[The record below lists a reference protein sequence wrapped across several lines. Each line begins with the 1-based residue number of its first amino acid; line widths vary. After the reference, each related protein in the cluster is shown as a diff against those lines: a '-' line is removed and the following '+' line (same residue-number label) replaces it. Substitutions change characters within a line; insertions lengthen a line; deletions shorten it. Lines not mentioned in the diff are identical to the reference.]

1 MSGRLLLVDGHAYAY
16 RSFYAIRNMRSPSGS
31 PTNAIF
37 GFIKSLAKMRARV
50 EPTHVAVVWDGGLD
64 EERRRDLPDYKAQ
77 RPEMP
82 ADLSVQIDELVAYL
96 GAEGLRSVCHDGV
109 EADDLIATLTRM
121 ARQDGLNVVIARD
134 RKSVV

>member
-1 MSGRLLLVDGHAYAY
+1 MACLLIVVGHAYAY

-50 EPTHVAVVWDGGLD
+50 GPTHVAVVWDGGLD

-77 RPEMP
+77 RP
-82 ADLSVQIDELVAYL
+82 AQLSTASLCLA
-96 GAEGLRSVCHDGV
+96 A
-109 EADDLIATLTRM
+109 
-121 ARQDGLNVVIARD
+121 
-134 RKSVV
+134 SVVSQGGGGGVKPMTSS